1 MTLRNNTQTWGSM
14 SIALHWL
21 TLILIIGLAVVGSN
35 MDDLPNGPQKIQV
48 YALHKS
54 TGLTVLALTIIR
66 LVWRMFSITPANV
79 DNTPAWQAMIA
90 KLVHGLLYLL
100 LFAMPITGW
109 LYNSAAGFPLK
120 YFGLFSLPKLSG
132 YNPELK
138 ALAGEAHETIFYV
151 LALLML
157 LHAGAALKHHYLDK
171 DNTLTRMLPWL
182 ANKPR
187 G

>member
-1 MTLRNNTQTWGSM
+1 MTLRNNAYAWGSL
-14 SIALHWL
+14 SIGLHWL
-21 TLILIIGLAVVGSN
+21 TLIMILSLAAVGMN

-54 TGLTVLALTIIR
+54 VGLTVLALTLIR
-66 LVWRMFSITPANV
+66 LSWRFCSVTPEPIAG
-79 DNTPAWQAMIA
+79 TPKWQEWTA
-90 KLVHGLLYLL
+90 KLVHGVLYALL
-100 LFAMPITGW
+100 LAMPISGW

-120 YFGLFSLPKLSG
+120 YFGLFSLPKLSA

-138 ALAGEAHETIFYV
+138 ALAGEAHGTFFYT

-182 ANKPR
+182 AKKS
-187 G
+187 